1 MGLRCAGARLEN
13 PKTLMI
19 SRYQVP
25 SGLPLALTC
34 LLLFA
39 AALDVRAQTPP
50 ISPTD
55 KALLQ
60 AEVLKFGD
68 VEPSAEALE
77 RMAATLEE
85 SRRQKLRLTESQK
98 KVSPLLRTLAARAGQ
113 GGPGR
118 AGSALRTPGLPAPML
133 PGLQVDERGNVQV
146 EIQVRDVSDAGA
158 LRGRGI
164 AVEAVDAERGVVVAS
179 VSPGQLMDVA
189 ELAFVEQI
197 MPIIGEITRVGSVT
211 SEGVEALDVDEVRDV
226 FGLDGTGVKACII
239 SNGINGLAEAQAT
252 GDLPG
257 AIDVCPLNENIGAEG
272 TAMLEIVHDLAPGA
286 ELGFCPA
293 FGDLGQQGLA
303 NAIAYLAGDAF
314 GGEGCDVIVDDV
326 AYLTEP
332 YFQDG
337 IVAQAVDA
345 AEAAGVAYFSSAGNS
360 AGDHYERPY
369 VDASPG
375 GIGDAPIPFFDLHD
389 FGRAAGLSS
398 DTTWNGVVAGAGS
411 SVVLFLQWNDPFGAS
426 SNDYDLYLFDRL
438 GFPVGDSTGRGLFPC
453 FNDPDQPCFGI
464 NGTAPQDGDDNPLEV
479 AAIVNPYG
487 GDDPFAQIEPFFIVI
502 DRFFGDPD
510 KLFEIN
516 FNSNNGL
523 FAVSSTYNVP
533 EGSVW
538 GHSAAEGAIAV
549 GAIDVN
555 DEGLDDIESF
565 SSRGPSLIFF
575 APDGTP
581 NFEARPK
588 PDIVAVD
595 GVSVTGFGGF
605 PTTFFGTSASA
616 PHAAAVGALLLD
628 LDPAL
633 SPNDVETILEET
645 AEDLGE
651 PGFDFVYGNGL
662 ISAFDAVVGAIGD
675 SEAPECQI
683 VSVEDGVLTVE
694 VQDLG
699 VGLDRIEQRRATN
712 ATLDIPD
719 FPRGTTEPV
728 QFTATKINPDKR
740 STVIVTVYDVGEN
753 EITCDPVVTRLAA
766 GVPEVFELG
775 QNYPNPFNP
784 TTKITFKLP
793 ETATVNLTVYD
804 VAGREVATL
813 VREPM
818 EAGTFEVEWNGRD
831 NAGRM
836 LPSGMYL
843 YRMNAGTFSDSQTM
857 VLLK

>member
-1 MGLRCAGARLEN
+1 MQ
-13 PKTLMI
+13 MI
-19 SRYQVP
+19 SRYCHP
-25 SGLPLALTC
+25 SGLPLALVC
-34 LLLFA
+34 LFLLA
-39 AALDVRAQTPP
+39 TVPDVWAQSPP
-50 ISPTD
+50 VSPAD

-60 AEVLKFGD
+60 AEILKFGD
-68 VEPSAEALE
+68 LEPSAEALE
-77 RMAATLEE
+77 RMAATLDE
-85 SRRQKLRLTESQK
+85 SRRQKLQLTASQK
-98 KVSPLLRTLAARAGQ
+98 KVSPLLRTLAKRAGQ
-113 GGPGR
+113 DSGARR
-118 AGSALRTPGLPAPML
+118 AGGALRSQGLPASTVPAL
-133 PGLQVDERGNVQV
+133 RLDDQGRVQV
-146 EIQVRDVSDAGA
+146 EIYLEDASDVGA
-158 LRGRGI
+158 LRGKGI
-164 AVEAVDAERGVVVAS
+164 AIEAVDAERGVAVAS
-179 VSPGQLMDVA
+179 VAPDQLMDVA
-189 ELAFVEQI
+189 ELAFVQQI
-197 MPIIGEITRVGSVT
+197 MPILGEITRVGSVT
-211 SEGVEALDVDEVRDV
+211 SEGVEALGVDEVRDV
-226 FGLDGTGVKACII
+226 FGLDGTGVRACII
-239 SNGINGLAEAQAT
+239 SNGINGLEEAQAT
-252 GDLPG
+252 GDLPTG
-257 AIDVCPLNENIGAEG
+257 IDVCPLNDNIGAEG

-293 FGDLGQQGLA
+293 FSDLGKQGLA
-303 NAIAYLAGDAF
+303 NAITYLANDAF
-314 GGEGCDVIVDDV
+314 GGQGCDVIVDDV

-345 AEAAGVAYFSSAGNS
+345 AAAAGVSYFSSAGNS
-360 AGDHYERPY
+360 AQDHYERPY

-375 GIGDAPIPFFDLHD
+375 GIGNVPIPFFDLHD
-389 FGRAAGLSS
+389 FGQAAGLSS

-411 SVVLFLQWNDPFGAS
+411 SVVLFLQWNDPFNAS

-453 FNDPDQPCFGI
+453 FNDPDLPCFGI
-464 NGTAPQDGDDNPLEV
+464 NGTAQQDGDDMPLEV
-479 AAIVNPYG
+479 AAILNPYG

-523 FAVSSTYNVP
+523 FAVSTTYNVP

-549 GAIDVN
+549 GAIDVD
-555 DEGLDDIESF
+555 DEGLDDIEPF

-581 NFEARPK
+581 SFESRPK

-616 PHAAAVGALLLD
+616 PHAAAVGALLLEQ
-628 LDPAL
+628 DPSL
-633 SPNDVETILEET
+633 TPETMETVLEET
-645 AEDLGE
+645 ALDRGD
-651 PGFDFVYGNGL
+651 PGFGFVYGNGL
-662 ISAFDAVVGAIGD
+662 IDPFAAVLGLIGD
-675 SEAPECQI
+675 TEAPECQI

-694 VQDLG
+694 VQDMG

-712 ATLDIPD
+712 ATLDIPAIT
-719 FPRGTTEPV
+719 RGTTEPV

-740 STVIVTVYDVGEN
+740 STVIVTVYDVGNN

-766 GVPEVFELG
+766 GVPEQFELG

-793 ETATVNLTVYD
+793 EAATVNLTVYD

-843 YRMNAGTFSDSQTM
+843 YRLNAGTFTDSQTM